1 MNFCVNCGIKLPEI
15 QVKHCPGCGY
25 LIHPDGLQKDPTPKA
40 RREAALI
47 TLCVM
52 TILGSIVGMLKA
64 LAIELV
70 YSSEYIFSNNNYHF
84 GYLSL
89 VFNLG
94 TLAAA
99 IIMLMGRRTGYKIY
113 LISQC
118 ANILVVLLW
127 LFLPPM
133 FSLSST
139 YQESMYYAS
148 RQLSPFYVWATA
160 ATVIPSVVFII
171 LYTVLVKK
179 HLN

>member
-1 MNFCVNCGIKLPEI
+1 MNFCVNCGIKLPET
-15 QVKHCPGCGY
+15 QFKHCPGCGY
-25 LIHPDGLQKDPTPKA
+25 LVSPEVLQKDSTPKA

-52 TILGSIVGMLKA
+52 TILGSIIGMLKA

-70 YSSEYIFSNNNYHF
+70 YSSEYNFTSNHYHF

-89 VFNLG
+89 LFNLG
-94 TLAAA
+94 TLAGAV
-99 IIMLMGRRTGYKIY
+99 IMLMGKRSGYKIY
-113 LISQC
+113 LISES

-127 LFLPPM
+127 LFLPTM
-133 FSLSST
+133 ITWSSP
-139 YQESMYYAS
+139 YQETMYYAS
-148 RQLSPFYVWATA
+148 QQLSPFYIWATA
-160 ATVIPSVVFII
+160 ATVIPSVVFIF